1 MNKNMLLVVLSVA
14 SVVQARECDLNKF
27 SRGHITADRYD
38 YEACVQAGHKDRVD
52 GVILRFALD
61 IYENEQYC
69 GGLNDPDNLLKV
81 IKNPDAWRDSK
92 LVNYQPLYAMRRD
105 SGIAVLSSIKG
116 EIEESNV
123 YLRSAMNAY
132 VRAFD
137 FPIPVITEFDRL
149 LSTDH
154 TLDEYKQVIESLDM
168 NVVDLIRLRDGFVRH
183 QGFLNRIGSSSY
195 LKEGE
200 KIEAAIA
207 ILNQKIEAMQAQTA
221 LENVVQQEQN
231 PENK

>member
-1 MNKNMLLVVLSVA
+1 A

-27 SRGHITADRYD
+27 SPGNIIGDRSD

-52 GVILRFALD
+52 GVILRVALD
-61 IYENEQYC
+61 IYENTQYC
-69 GGLNDPDNLLKV
+69 GGLNNPDNLLKV
-81 IKNPDAWRDSK
+81 INNPNTWRDSK
-92 LVNYQPLYAMRRD
+92 LVNYQPIRQMRLYSELAD
-105 SGIAVLSSIKG
+105 LSSVKG

-137 FPIPVITEFDRL
+137 FPKPVITEFYRL

-154 TLDEYKQVIESLDM
+154 TLDEYKQFIESLDM
-168 NVVDLIRLRDGFVRH
+168 NVVDLIRLRDGFVQY

-195 LKEGE
+195 LKVE

-207 ILNQKIEAMQAQTA
+207 ILNQKIAAIQAQTA
-221 LENVVQQEQN
+221 LENVVPQEQN
-231 PENK
+231 QENK